1 MIVLVVY
8 HDIYPII
15 MLLYFKIFFFGGG
28 IPVRA
33 PPPPVCNPGHVWSL
47 IVFFHAVIVKRYT
60 SCYNIQNVVP
70 VFVF

>member
-15 MLLYFKIFFFGGG
+15 MLLYFKIFFFGGE

-33 PPPPVCNPGHVWSL
+33 PPPPLYATLVMCGH
-47 IVFFHAVIVKRYT
+47 
-60 SCYNIQNVVP
+60 
-70 VFVF
+70 